1 MKINGYAK
9 CCSCTRLAILF
20 FFNNAMKE
28 RKEIVKAY
36 DEAVQSGKN
45 VALASLVHLEGSSYR
60 RPGARMLVNDEGEL
74 TGAISGG
81 CLEGDA
87 LRKAMYALSQQRSM
101 LVTYDT
107 SDEDDMTI
115 GIQLGCAGVIQ
126 VLFEPIDPTKQDNP
140 IQLIRKALAIR
151 QEAVMVTLFNLSNK
165 HADQPGTCLLME
177 SNGTISGA
185 IPIQGMEKIVMEDVQ
200 LVMRN
205 KKSLFREYQADG
217 ISMTAFIEFLQ
228 PSISLVV
235 VGAGNDAVPM
245 MQIADTLGWD
255 VRIVDGRN
263 THARPE
269 RFVAACQVL
278 VSKPEALLDQ
288 LHIDSST
295 VFVTMTHNYN
305 YDISILKTLLP
316 TQTPYIGMLGPQK
329 KLDRMLDE
337 LRQEGIQLDEAML
350 SKVYGP
356 TGLEIGA
363 ETPEEIALSII
374 AEIQAVMEGKQGG
387 MLKHKPDVIHAR
399 EDTRIEKKQF
409 FTSL

>member
-1 MKINGYAK
+1 
-9 CCSCTRLAILF
+9 
-20 FFNNAMKE
+20 MKE
-28 RKEIVKAY
+28 LKEIVKAY
-36 DEAVQSGKN
+36 DAAVQSGKG
-45 VALASLVHLEGSSYR
+45 VALASVVHLEGSSYR

-87 LRKAMYALSQQRSM
+87 LRKALYALSQQRSR
-101 LVTYDT
+101 LVSYDT

-126 VLFEPIDPTKQDNP
+126 VLFEPIDPAKQDNP

-177 SNGTISGA
+177 SNGNISGA
-185 IPIQGMEKIVMEDVQ
+185 IPIQGIEKVVMEDVLQ
-200 LVMRN
+200 AMRN
-205 KKSLFREYQADG
+205 KKSVFREYQADG
-217 ISMTAFIEFLQ
+217 TSTTAFIEFLQ
-228 PSISLVV
+228 PPISLVV

-245 MQIADTLGWD
+245 MQIADSLGWD

-269 RFVAACQVL
+269 RFVAACKVL
-278 VSKPEALLDQ
+278 VSKPEAVLDQ
-288 LHIDSST
+288 LSMDSRT
-295 VFVTMTHNYN
+295 VFVMMTHNYN
-305 YDISILKTLLP
+305 YDLSMLKALLP
-316 TQTPYIGMLGPQK
+316 IQTPYIGMLGPKK

-337 LRQEGIQLDEAML
+337 LRQEGVKLDDAML
-350 SKVYGP
+350 SKVHGP

-374 AEIQAVMEGKQGG
+374 AEIQAVVEGKAGG

-399 EDTRIEKKQF
+399 EDIRIEKTNI

>member
-1 MKINGYAK
+1 M
-9 CCSCTRLAILF
+9 REL
-20 FFNNAMKE
+20 
-28 RKEIVKAY
+28 KEIVKAY
-36 DEAVQSGKN
+36 DEAVQSGN
-45 VALASLVHLEGSSYR
+45 EVALASVVYLEGSSYR

-87 LRKAMYALSQQRSM
+87 LRKAMYAISQHRSR
-101 LVTYDT
+101 LVSYDT

-126 VLFEPIDPTKQDNP
+126 VLFEPIDPHKQDNP

-151 QEAVMVTLFNLSNK
+151 QEAVLVTLFNLSNK
-165 HADQPGTCLLME
+165 NADQPGTCLLME
-177 SNGTISGA
+177 SDGNITGA
-185 IPIQGMEKIVMEDVQ
+185 IPIQGIEK
-200 LVMRN
+200 LVMGDMLQAMQN
-205 KKSLFREYQADG
+205 KKSVFREYLADG
-217 ISMTAFIEFLQ
+217 TSITAFIEFLQ
-228 PSISLVV
+228 PAISLVV

-269 RFVAACQVL
+269 RFVAACQIL
-278 VSKPEALLDQ
+278 VSKPEAVLDQ
-288 LHIDSST
+288 LPIDGRT
-295 VFVTMTHNYN
+295 VFVMMTHNYN
-305 YDISILKTLLP
+305 YDLSMLKALLP
-316 TQTPYIGMLGPQK
+316 TQTPYIGMLGPKK

-337 LRQEGIQLDEAML
+337 LRQEGMQLDEAML
-350 SKVYGP
+350 SKVHGP

-363 ETPEEIALSII
+363 ETPAEIALSII
-374 AEIQAVMEGKQGG
+374 AEIQAVIEGKNGG
-387 MLKHKPDVIHAR
+387 MLKYKPDVIHAR
-399 EDTRIEKKQF
+399 EDIRIEKTNF

>member
-1 MKINGYAK
+1 
-9 CCSCTRLAILF
+9 
-20 FFNNAMKE
+20 MKE
-28 RKEIVKAY
+28 LKEIVKAY
-36 DEAVQSGKN
+36 DAAVQSGKG
-45 VALASLVHLEGSSYR
+45 VALASVVHLEGSSYR

-87 LRKAMYALSQQRSM
+87 LRKALYALSQQRSR
-101 LVTYDT
+101 LVSYDT

-126 VLFEPIDPTKQDNP
+126 VLFEPIDPAKQDNP

-165 HADQPGTCLLME
+165 KADQPGTCLLME
-177 SNGTISGA
+177 SNGNISGS
-185 IPIQGMEKIVMEDVQ
+185 IPIQGIEKFVMEDVQ
-200 LVMRN
+200 LVMQN
-205 KKSLFREYQADG
+205 KKSVFREYHADG

-228 PSISLVV
+228 PPISLVV

-278 VSKPEALLDQ
+278 VSKPEAVLDQ
-288 LHIDSST
+288 LSMDSRT
-295 VFVTMTHNYN
+295 VFVMMTHNYN
-305 YDISILKTLLP
+305 YDLSMLKALLP
-316 TQTPYIGMLGPQK
+316 TQTPYIGMLGPKK

-337 LRQEGIQLDEAML
+337 LRQEGMKLDDAML
-350 SKVYGP
+350 SKVHGP

-374 AEIQAVMEGKQGG
+374 AEIQAVVEGKAGG

-399 EDTRIEKKQF
+399 EDIRIEKTDI

>member
-1 MKINGYAK
+1 M
-9 CCSCTRLAILF
+9 REL
-20 FFNNAMKE
+20 
-28 RKEIVKAY
+28 KEIVKAY
-36 DEAVQSGKN
+36 DEAVQSGN
-45 VALASLVHLEGSSYR
+45 EVALASVVHLEGSSYR

-87 LRKAMYALSQQRSM
+87 LRKAMYAISQRRSK

-126 VLFEPIDPTKQDNP
+126 VLFEPIDPHKQDNP

-165 HADQPGTCLLME
+165 NADQPGTCLLME
-177 SNGTISGA
+177 SDGNITGA
-185 IPIQGMEKIVMEDVQ
+185 IPIQGIEK
-200 LVMRN
+200 LVMGDMLQAMQN
-205 KKSLFREYQADG
+205 KKSVFREYLADG
-217 ISMTAFIEFLQ
+217 TSITAFIEFLQ
-228 PSISLVV
+228 PAISLVV

-269 RFVAACQVL
+269 RFVAACQIL
-278 VSKPEALLDQ
+278 VSKPEAVLDQ
-288 LHIDSST
+288 LPIDGRT
-295 VFVTMTHNYN
+295 VFVMMTHNYN
-305 YDISILKTLLP
+305 YDLSMLKALLP
-316 TQTPYIGMLGPQK
+316 TQTPYIGMLGPKK

-337 LRQEGIQLDEAML
+337 LRQEGMQLDEAML
-350 SKVYGP
+350 SKVHGP

-363 ETPEEIALSII
+363 ETPAEIALSII
-374 AEIQAVMEGKQGG
+374 AEIQAVIEGKNGG
-387 MLKHKPDVIHAR
+387 MLKYKPDVIHAR
-399 EDTRIEKKQF
+399 EDIRIEKTNF